1 MNLLALALAF
11 IIFVVVLIL
20 LVFIWVGGKRFFNT
34 VVGMKDELHQIN
46 NNLAFFVSENRK
58 EHEEMSKKLEL
69 QGNILAKHDVIISRH
84 EEILKKKEV

>member
-69 QGNILAKHDVIISRH
+69 QGNILAKHDVIILRH

>member
-20 LVFIWVGGKRFFNT
+20 LVFIWIGGKRFFNT

-58 EHEEMSKKLEL
+58 EHEEMVKRLES
-69 QGNILAKHDVIISRH
+69 QGNTLAKHGMIISRH
-84 EEILKKKEV
+84 EEILKNKGL